1 MSQESLL
8 DQFRQIV
15 GPDRVGTG
23 KLDSE
28 VYSYDASL
36 AGGAPDVVVSPGS
49 TAETAAVI
57 CAAADAGVPCTPR
70 GFGTN
75 LSGGSVALD
84 GGVVVCLSRLNRIL
98 AIQPE
103 RRGAVVQPGVTN
115 LELQDA
121 LATQGHFFAPDPAS
135 QKVATLGG
143 NVGENSGGPHCLKY
157 GVTTNHILGMTVVL
171 PGGDVQHFGGPAFDP
186 PGYDLRAVMVG
197 SEGTLGI
204 VTELTVRILPK
215 PESAVTLLAVYDSL
229 ADAARSVSN
238 IIAEGIVPA
247 TLEMMDAPV
256 MRAVEESFPC
266 GYPLDAAAVLI
277 IEVEGPAAGL
287 RPQAESIQGLCTAN
301 GCRSIREAK
310 DAAERDQLWAGRRGA
325 FGAIARLAPNYL
337 VADCTVP
344 RTKLPE
350 ALERVAAVS
359 KSYGFE
365 SGNVFHAGD
374 GNLHPLLFF
383 DARDEDQLHRVHK
396 AGHDIIRACVELG
409 GTITGEHGVGVE
421 KIEEMRMIFSDA
433 DLSFQQDLKRVF
445 DPKGLLNPGKAVPK
459 CEPVEPKP
467 PSTDLPDSLRPA
479 DAAEACDMVRAALAG
494 QTPLLPVGSGRR
506 AGCEPPL
513 VPLHSERLS
522 EVIEYDPANQVVT
535 LGAGTT
541 FAAAQDLLGGE
552 NQWIP
557 LRPPLASGCT
567 LGGIAALAACGPERL
582 TYGAP
587 RDLLLGL
594 RFVSGKG
601 EHIKAGGRVV
611 KNVAGYDVT
620 RLLVGSAGTLGF
632 LTELTFRVALIPEVC
647 RVVQAHGSL
656 DQCATVAAELLR
668 SSLQPAY
675 VTAAAD
681 GPAWELKA
689 GFEGL
694 AVTVQSQTEGC
705 LTLIQDSGM
714 GEASTCDYPAREG
727 IHADCLDSLFESEFL
742 LRADLPLDVASSF
755 AGHINQSAALVD
767 FGCGRIHAGLAS
779 LSDDRWSLL
788 CSRAREASGH
798 AVLERAPPDF
808 RQRNSPIGPS
818 RPEWELM
825 HRIKQALDPYGVFA
839 SGRVLGFCETQMR
852 KT

>member
-1 MSQESLL
+1 MIQEGLL
-8 DQFRQIV
+8 DRFKQIV
-15 GPDRVGTG
+15 GPDRVWTG
-23 KLDSE
+23 EVDSE

-36 AGGAPDVVVSPGS
+36 ASGAPDIVVSPGN
-49 TAETAAVI
+49 TAETAAVV
-57 CAAADAGVPCTPR
+57 CAATDAGVPCTPR

-75 LSGGSVALD
+75 LSGGSVALK
-84 GGVVVCLSRLNRIL
+84 GGAVVCLSRLNRIL

-103 RRGAVVQPGVTN
+103 RRCALVQPGVTN

-121 LATQGHFFAPDPAS
+121 LASQGHFFAPDPAS

-157 GVTTNHILGMTVVL
+157 GVTTNHVLGMAAVL
-171 PGGDVQHFGGPAFDP
+171 PDGDVQHFGGPALDP
-186 PGYDLRAVMVG
+186 PGYDLRGVMVG

-215 PESAVTLLAVYDSL
+215 PESVITLLAVYGSL

-277 IEVEGPAAGL
+277 IEVEGPTAGL
-287 RPQAESIQGLCTAN
+287 RPQAESIQGICTAN

-344 RTKLPE
+344 RTRLPE
-350 ALERVAAVS
+350 ALERVTEIS
-359 KSYGFE
+359 KSHGFE

-396 AGHDIIRACVELG
+396 AGHDIIQACVALG

-421 KIEEMRMIFSDA
+421 KIEEMHTIFSNA

-445 DPKGLLNPGKAVPK
+445 DPKDLLNPGKAVPK
-459 CEPVEPKP
+459 CETPEPKP
-467 PSTDLPDSLRPA
+467 ASTDLPDDLRPA
-479 DAAEACDMVRAALAG
+479 DAAEACDMVRAALAS
-494 QTPLLPVGSGRR
+494 QTPILPVGSGRR
-506 AGCEPPL
+506 AWPEPPL
-513 VPLHSERLS
+513 VPLHSERLC
-522 EVIEYDPANQVVT
+522 EVIEYDPANQVIT
-535 LGAGTT
+535 LGAGMKL
-541 FAAAQDLLGGE
+541 AAAQGLLAKE

-567 LGGIAALAACGPERL
+567 LGGVTALAACGPERL
-582 TYGAP
+582 AYGAP
-587 RDLLLGL
+587 RDLLMGL

-620 RLLVGSAGTLGF
+620 RLLAGSAGTLGF

-647 RVVQAHGSL
+647 RVVEARGSL
-656 DQCATVAAELLR
+656 DQCAAVATQLLG

-675 VTAAAD
+675 VTAVAAN
-681 GPAWELKA
+681 GSAWELRA

-694 AVTVQSQTEGC
+694 AITVQSQTEGC

-714 GEASTCDYPAREG
+714 SEANTSDYPAREG
-727 IHADCLDSLFESEFL
+727 VHADRFDSLFESEFL
-742 LRADLPLDVASSF
+742 LRGGLPLDAVAGF
-755 AGHINQSAALVD
+755 AGDICHSETLVD
-767 FGCGRIHAGLAS
+767 FGCGRVHAGLAS
-779 LSDDRWSLL
+779 LPDKDWTLL
-788 CSRAREASGH
+788 CSRAREAGGH
-798 AVLERAPPDF
+798 ALLEQAPPDF
-808 RQRNSPIGPS
+808 RQRNDTFGPP
-818 RPEWELM
+818 RPEWQLM
-825 HRIKQALDPYGVFA
+825 HRIKDALDPRGIFA
-839 SGRVLGFCETQMR
+839 PGRLPSFR

>member
-1 MSQESLL
+1 MIQGGLL
-8 DQFRQIV
+8 DQFRQVV
-15 GPDRVGTG
+15 GADRVWAGE
-23 KLDSE
+23 LDSE
-28 VYSYDASL
+28 VYSYDGSL
-36 AGGAPDVVVSPGS
+36 AGGAPDVVVSPAS
-49 TAETAAVI
+49 TAETAAVVR
-57 CAAADAGVPCTPR
+57 AAADAGVPCTPR

-75 LSGGSVALD
+75 LSGGSVALK
-84 GGVVVCLSRLNRIL
+84 GGVVICLSRLNRVL
-98 AIQPE
+98 AIEPE
-103 RRGAVVQPGVTN
+103 QRCALVQPGVTN

-121 LATQGHFFAPDPAS
+121 VAAQGYFFAPDPAS

-171 PGGDVQHFGGPAFDP
+171 SGGDVQHFGGPALDP

-215 PESAVTLLAVYDSL
+215 PESVVTLLAVYDSL

-238 IIAEGIVPA
+238 IIAKGIVPA

-287 RPQAESIQGLCTAN
+287 RPQAESIQRICAAN

-310 DAAERDQLWAGRRGA
+310 DAAERDQLWVGRRGA

-383 DARDEDQLHRVHK
+383 DARDEDQLHRVHQ
-396 AGHDIIRACVELG
+396 AGHDIIQACVELG
-409 GTITGEHGVGVE
+409 GTITGEHGVGAE

-445 DPKGLLNPGKAVPK
+445 DPRSLLNPGKAVPK
-459 CEPVEPKP
+459 CEPSEVKP
-467 PSTDLPDSLRPA
+467 SSAALPEVLKPA
-479 DAAEACDMVRAALAG
+479 DAAGACEIVRAALASR
-494 QTPLLPVGSGRR
+494 TPLLPVGSGRH
-506 AGCEPPL
+506 AGCQPPL
-513 VPLHSERLS
+513 VPLYSERLA

-535 LGAGTT
+535 LGAGMKL
-541 FAAAQDLLGGE
+541 AAAQELLAKE
-552 NQWIP
+552 KQWIP
-557 LRPPLASGCT
+557 LRPPLASGCS

-582 TYGAP
+582 AYGAP

-611 KNVAGYDVT
+611 KNVAGYDIT
-620 RLLVGSAGTLGF
+620 RLLVGSAGALGF

-656 DQCATVAAELLR
+656 DQCAAVAADLLR
-668 SSLQPAY
+668 SNLQPAY
-675 VTAAAD
+675 VTAVATN
-681 GPAWELKA
+681 GSAWELRA

-694 AVTVQSQTEGC
+694 AVTVQSQTESC
-705 LTLIQDSGM
+705 LTLIQGSGM
-714 GEASTCDYPAREG
+714 GETNTSDYPAQEG
-727 IHADCLDSLFESEFL
+727 VHAGCFDSLFESEFL
-742 LRADLPLDVASSF
+742 LRADLPLDAVASF
-755 AGHINQSAALVD
+755 AGDIEQSAALVD
-767 FGCGRIHAGLAS
+767 FGCGRVLAS
-779 LSDDRWSLL
+779 LATLSDDDWPHL
-788 CSRAREASGH
+788 CTRARDANGH
-798 AVLERAPPDF
+798 AVLEEAPADF
-808 RQRNSPIGPS
+808 RQRNDPFGPA

-825 HRIKQALDPYGVFA
+825 QRVKEALDPHRVFA
-839 SGRVLGFCETQMR
+839 SGREPGSC